1 MLNVHSNLLKRTK
14 NFKAKSKQAN
24 LNNYHLDDRT
34 EKYIHNLFDN
44 KFEWIKA
51 NLKDIVQKIENYRD
65 KE

>member
-1 MLNVHSNLLKRTK
+1 MEYFYLTPHFRE
-14 NFKAKSKQAN
+14 
-24 LNNYHLDDRT
+24 T

-51 NLKDIVQKIENYRD
+51 CLEDIKKEIKNYKH